1 MGLFSRRR
9 IARLGP
15 DRFAVRLDRD
25 EREVLV
31 EVCSSLAEALEDE
44 QAAQAAPAFRRLFP
58 VAHADDAELEA
69 GYQELVHDELR
80 ATRLADLAAVVEGAE
95 AAELDTAGLE
105 RWMRAINAVRLVF
118 GTALDVGEGPVEAL
132 DPDDPSTPAMAVYLF
147 LGYLLEEV
155 VEQLTGS

>member
-1 MGLFSRRR
+1 MRAGLH
-9 IARLGP
+9 
-15 DRFAVRLDRD
+15 V
-25 EREVLV
+25 
-31 EVCSSLAEALEDE
+31 
-44 QAAQAAPAFRRLFP
+44 
-58 VAHADDAELEA
+58 
-69 GYQELVHDELR
+69 LR

-147 LGYLLEEV
+147 LGYLLEEI
-155 VEQLTGS
+155 VEQLSGS